1 MGLAQATDDIQR
13 SFWCLQRAYSILL
26 AHKNVHTK
34 FGVGIQSSSGCQSGI
49 WQYSPHLGCRY
60 LNYQDTERDKTE
72 LVRQE
77 TQPVREKTEV
87 VLQAVSFLLEV
98 LSFLIQALSFVNSG
112 LTKDTTCK
120 RKDRGCITS
129 CVFCGFWPHMTCK
142 RKDMACNR
150 KDTACKRKDRTCKN
164 RFICGPV
171 FSYNLC
177 LFSCKLCLLR
187 GQNPQKTELVIEK
200 TRKGCITGCGFSLAS
215 FVFCKSCL
223 FYYKLCLLWILASQ
237 KTRLAREKT
246 ELVRKDRT
254 TNEAVSF
261 LLQALS
267 CTDIAKT
274 QLVREKTELAK
285 TGPVFSY
292 KLCLLSCKFCLLRS
306 QNPQKTELVRE
317 KTQLAITKDRGCIT
331 SCVFLLQVLSFERP
345 KST

>member
-1 MGLAQATDDIQR
+1 MD
-13 SFWCLQRAYSILL
+13 SCL
-26 AHKNVHTK
+26 K
-34 FGVGIQSSSGCQSGI
+34 
-49 WQYSPHLGCRY
+49 
-60 LNYQDTERDKTE
+60 
-72 LVRQE
+72 
-77 TQPVREKTEV
+77 
-87 VLQAVSFLLEV
+87 
-98 LSFLIQALSFVNSG
+98 
-112 LTKDTTCK
+112 KDTTCK

-129 CVFCGFWPHMTCK
+129 CVFSLASFVFSITSSVFCGFWPHMTCK

-254 TNEAVSF
+254 ANEAVSF